1 MKQKR
6 ALILLRNTFFLS
18 LISFFSFGQTNET
31 QLLNE
36 LIREIENNKLQTEF
50 PIDSLISEVNSTPDS
65 LLSEFL
71 NRKIKA
77 FLTEIRYGHQPRY
90 LEYNILKENL
100 DTPAIEKVLAEIRA
114 GIPMSSFIADFEP
127 KSIDYQR
134 YKNYFLQDTSTALA
148 ENVNFYR
155 WLNRFSLPKYAV
167 VNLPA
172 AELRFYENG
181 TQILQMNIVAGKPK
195 TPTPRMATAIDAV
208 VVYPYWTPPTSIATK
223 ELLPEIQK
231 NIKYLERNN
240 FQVLDK
246 KGSVINPD
254 SVNWKALSTKNFPY
268 TLRQG
273 TGCDNSLGLLK
284 FNLKNPYSVYM
295 HDTPHD
301 EAHSSLFEK
310 EKRFY
315 SHGCMRL
322 SKPVELAN
330 LIFDKPIIDEKFMKI
345 CLKDQ
350 KPKVINLTKQIP
362 VFVVYHTFELAE
374 DNTLINFEDIY
385 KLLK

>member
-1 MKQKR
+1 MKQIHPF
-6 ALILLRNTFFLS
+6 ILFRRTLFLS
-18 LISFFSFGQTNET
+18 LITFFSFGQTNEN

-36 LIREIENNKLQTEF
+36 LIREIENNKLQSEF

-90 LEYNILKENL
+90 LEYNSLKENL
-100 DTPAIEKVLAEIRA
+100 DTKATEKALAEIRA
-114 GIPMSSFIADFEP
+114 GIPMSSFIEDFEP

-134 YKNYFLQDTSTALA
+134 HKNYFLQDTSTALA

-172 AELRFYENG
+172 TELKFYENG
-181 TQILQMNIVAGKPK
+181 EQTLQMNVVVGKPK

-231 NIKYLERNN
+231 NTKYLERNN

-246 KGSVINPD
+246 KGNVINPD

-301 EAHSSLFEK
+301 EAHFSLFEK

-330 LIFDKPIIDEKFMKI
+330 LIFDKPIIDDQFMKI

-350 KPKVINLTKQIP
+350 KPKVINLTKPIP

-374 DNTLINFEDIY
+374 DNTLRHFEDIY
-385 KLLK
+385 KLIK

>member
-6 ALILLRNTFFLS
+6 PFILFRKTLFLS
-18 LISFFSFGQTNET
+18 LISFFSFSQTNEN

-36 LIREIENNKLQTEF
+36 LIREIENNKLQNEF
-50 PIDSLISEVNSTPDS
+50 PIDSLVSEVNSTPDS

-77 FLTEIRYGHQPRY
+77 FLTEIRFGHQPRY
-90 LEYNILKENL
+90 LEYNSFKENL
-100 DTPAIEKVLAEIRA
+100 DTKTIEKALVEIQSGFSLASIIESI
-114 GIPMSSFIADFEP
+114 EP
-127 KSIDYQR
+127 QSTDYQR
-134 YKNYFLQDTSTALA
+134 YKSYFLQDTSTALA

-155 WLNRFSLPKYAV
+155 WLNRFSLSKYAV

-172 AELRFYENG
+172 TELRFYENG
-181 TQILQMNIVAGKPK
+181 EQTLQMNVVVGKPK

-246 KGSVINPD
+246 KGNVINPD
-254 SVNWKALSTKNFPY
+254 SVNWKALSAKNFPY

-301 EAHSSLFEK
+301 EAHVSLFEK

-350 KPKVINLTKQIP
+350 KPKVINLSKPIP
-362 VFVVYHTFELAE
+362 VFVIYHTSELAE
-374 DNTLINFEDIY
+374 DNTLIHFEDIY
-385 KLLK
+385 KLIK